1 MGVVSR
7 EARSSQ
13 IPPSARIF
21 RDTSAVFEPGGERL
35 RLVFWSQEMKSA
47 GVTLF
52 GPKGNEIAS
61 ARMDLP
67 HGFAEP
73 TGLYRLAGNE
83 SMQIVLFGRVG
94 AKAAWARVYAF
105 EHGALHQVL
114 DWSGWDFRIV
124 TVGGQT
130 AIATKDLSHGVLTDL
145 RVWRNGSF
153 VKAND
158 LFPDFYAADIKA
170 QERFIELANGPFAA
184 NFAEACFVVTQELLY
199 GGRYAEAKEQCSR
212 ALDAVQSRCCS
223 AARYSAASLVAEDR
237 EAAERRIKQTISKI
251 EVAEKTGLRSLS

>member
-1 MGVVSR
+1 M
-7 EARSSQ
+7 EAR
-13 IPPSARIF
+13 PPQVPSGARVF
-21 RDTSAVFEPGGERL
+21 LDTPATLVPDGERL
-35 RLVFWSQEMKSA
+35 RVVFWSQEMKSA
-47 GVTLF
+47 GVALF
-52 GPKGNEIAS
+52 GPKGNEIANV
-61 ARMDLP
+61 RMDLP

-73 TGLYRLAGNE
+73 TGLYHLAGNE
-83 SMQIVLFGRVG
+83 STQIVLFGRVG

-105 EHGALHQVL
+105 EHGALRQVL

-124 TVGGQT
+124 TIGGET
-130 AIATKDLSHGVLTDL
+130 AIATRDLSHGVLTDL

-170 QERFIELANGPFAA
+170 QERFIKLANGPFAA

-199 GGRYAEAKEQCSR
+199 GRRYAEAKEQCSR
-212 ALDAVQSRCCS
+212 ALEAIQSRCCS
-223 AARYSAASLVAEDR
+223 GARYSTASLVAEDR
-237 EAAERRIKQTISKI
+237 EAAEQRIKQTISKI